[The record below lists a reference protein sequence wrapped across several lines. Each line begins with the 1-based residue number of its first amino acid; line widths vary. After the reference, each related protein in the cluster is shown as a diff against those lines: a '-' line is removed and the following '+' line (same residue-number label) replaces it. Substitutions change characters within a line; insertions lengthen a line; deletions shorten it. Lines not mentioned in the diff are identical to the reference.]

1 MVDEE
6 DKYTRISDIFFIQY
20 DLENRIISEKILFE
34 IFLFI
39 IIIVIVVVVF
49 GIIRYKATSARR
61 KKIPLFFF
69 ALASLCFVI
78 ISLSFSRIFC
88 LVNLTG
94 GPVFLRF
101 QPPTVA

>member
-1 MVDEE
+1 MIDEE

-39 IIIVIVVVVF
+39 IIIVIVFVF
-49 GIIRYKATSARR
+49 GIIRYKAASARR